1 LDALHSDLMDELYR
15 KADADLVT
23 RSGIGGFVF
32 PMLLLLIGL
41 TTGYRA
47 EHPTLFGIASGAV
60 GISLAIRIALK
71 SSLSSLSALP
81 RYRLLVP
88 LIVAICLTTGS
99 ASLLYVTALASDG
112 LTSWICVL
120 LLIQLVG
127 IATGSTIAF
136 TPNFALMASN
146 VVALLGPAALFGLV
160 RLHVQGIAFALCTA
174 VMLTFLLLQGR
185 WLHKMYWDLLT
196 DRSLE
201 EIRLQEVDAA
211 RASAEAAHKE
221 ALYHA
226 THDALTTILNRRE
239 VMSCLEIEQRRALRN
254 HDSLSV
260 LMLDI
265 DHFKNI
271 NEAYGHL
278 AGDQVIRAVVER
290 LKDAVREKDVI
301 GRVGGEE
308 FLVILP
314 GCDAAQIAKSAER
327 MRSAVACRPISAG
340 ELEISVTVSIG
351 AVFTAPTLER
361 GGNLLSLADHS
372 LYEAKHQGGN
382 RVVAALD

>member
-1 LDALHSDLMDELYR
+1 MDALHSDLIEELNR

-41 TTGYRA
+41 TTSYRA
-47 EHPTLFGIASGAV
+47 EHPALFWLASGAI
-60 GISLAIRIALK
+60 GISLTIRIALK
-71 SSLSSLSALP
+71 SRLSSLSALP
-81 RYRLLVP
+81 RSYLLGP
-88 LIVAICLTTGS
+88 LIFAICLTTGS
-99 ASLLYVTALASDG
+99 ASLMYVSALATDG

-120 LLIQLVG
+120 LLIQMIG

-136 TPNFALMASN
+136 TPNFILMATN
-146 VVALLGPAALFGLV
+146 VVALLGPAVIFGLV

-201 EIRLQEVDAA
+201 EIRLQEVHSA
-211 RASAEAAHKE
+211 RASAEAAHRE

-254 HDSLSV
+254 QDSLSV

-265 DHFKNI
+265 DHFKTI
-271 NEAYGHL
+271 NDTYGHL

-290 LKDAVREKDVI
+290 LKDVVREKDVI
-301 GRVGGEE
+301 GRFGGEE

-314 GCDAAQIAKSAER
+314 GCDANQISKSAER
-327 MRSAVACRPISAG
+327 MRNAVANRPISAG
-340 ELEISVTVSIG
+340 ELDIPVTISIG
-351 AVFTAPTLER
+351 AVFTAPNLER

-372 LYEAKHQGGN
+372 LFEAKHQGGN
-382 RVVAALD
+382 RVVTALD